1 MLLIAPE
8 AEQDLVDI
16 WLFIAEDSPANADNF
31 VDRLYAQARQLADFP
46 LSGKPRPELGDQIHM
61 FPLERYLLF
70 YQPLARQDNGIVL
83 VRVLHSARDIQQ
95 L

>member
-46 LSGKPRPELGDQIHM
+46 LLGK
-61 FPLERYLLF
+61 
-70 YQPLARQDNGIVL
+70 
-83 VRVLHSARDIQQ
+83 
-95 L
+95 